1 MYLFDTDIL
10 SNLVKRRPSSQLI
23 ARLEATPAELQFT
36 STINLGEMVYV
47 AYRNRERAEQLL
59 ERMEQAILPNV
70 TVLPFDIA
78 AARTYGEIRADL
90 ELRGLPIG
98 DADTRIAAV
107 ALSRDLTLVTANL
120 RHFRRVTGLRIENWL
135 I

>member
-36 STINLGEMVYV
+36 STINLGEMVYG
-47 AYRNRERAEQLL
+47 AHRNRERAEQLL